1 MSPAL
6 AALVQELI
14 PTDDLPGAAEAGTAE
29 AVLAHADELVLRGLA
44 ALDRI
49 GFAQLPPEDRH
60 QVLESLASGAAP
72 AGWTADDPPPAQLW
86 PAVRALALAQ
96 FYGSE
101 QGRRVTGFPGPS
113 VDRGGYRHTIVG
125 D

>member
-29 AVLAHADELVLRGLA
+29 AVLAHADELVLRGVA
-44 ALDRI
+44 ALDRM
-49 GFAQLPPEDRH
+49 GFAQLASAQRR
-60 QVLESLASGAAP
+60 QVLEQLANGAP
-72 AGWTADDPPPAQLW
+72 PPGWAADDPPPAQFW

-113 VDRGGYRHTIVG
+113 VDRGGYRHNIVEG
-125 D
+125 